1 MSSTLA
7 SLAPASPQPLITF
20 YDLATGERVELSG
33 ITLGNWV
40 AKATNYLTEELEIE
54 AGARLRLGLPAHWL
68 RPVWALAAWTAGA
81 VVTDQPADIAV
92 VGPDLDADE
101 PIRLAASLRPLGARF
116 ADRPEGFIDIAEVVP
131 PQPDLLLTID
141 SPGPDDLAVDLDGTR
156 RSHAEVLQS
165 APDGRRLL
173 LDAPALAGEID
184 ALVAACLSAG
194 SLVITVGGGDEDR
207 ARIAA
212 QENAELP

>member
-40 AKATNYLTEELEIE
+40 AKATNYLTEELEVE

-81 VVTDQPADIAV
+81 VVTDRPADIAV

-116 ADRPEGFIDIAEVVP
+116 ADRPEGFTDIAEVVP

-141 SPGPDDLAVDLDGTR
+141 SPGPEDLAIDLDGVE
-156 RSHAEVLQS
+156 RSHAEALTV
-165 APDGRRLL
+165 AADDRRLL
-173 LDAPALAGEID
+173 LSEPTLAEEID
-184 ALVAACLSAG
+184 ALVAACLGGG
-194 SLVITVGGGDEDR
+194 SLVIAKGGTTEDLT
-207 ARIAA
+207 RIAA
-212 QENAELP
+212 QENAEPV